1 MSVYV
6 DEAPWPFGRMIMC
19 HMIADTEEE
28 LHAMAEK
35 VGLKRQWFQNDN
47 YPHYDISMSKRVM
60 AVENGAIEIGRIT
73 FVAIAT
79 AQRKAKES
87 KP

>member
-6 DEAPWPFGRMIMC
+6 DEAVWPFGRMMMC
-19 HMIADTEEE
+19 HMLADTEEE
-28 LHAMAEK
+28 LHAMASRI
-35 VGLKRQWFQNDN
+35 GIQRRWFQNDK
-47 YPHYDISMSKRVM
+47 YPHYDISKSKRVM